1 MAERSKNAPVYRD
14 RLMRQIAALHA
25 QLARGLYKDT
35 RAPITDTEHQKLL
48 EQIATLEK
56 QLMAP

>member
-1 MAERSKNAPVYRD
+1 MAD
-14 RLMRQIAALHA
+14 AAKMLPFTVIDYVRIVRRHA

-35 RAPITDTEHQKLL
+35 RGPITDTEHQKLL
-48 EQIATLEK
+48 EQIAALEK